1 MKNLR
6 NVFGGKGGGVNQY
19 GMIIALVAIII
30 LFEIWTAITNDPTH
44 TPLTLT
50 PQNVI
55 NVFIQYSYIMIL
67 AIGMVM
73 VIVAGHID
81 LSVGSVAAF
90 VGIVVATAMTN
101 WHWPWPFAILLGL
114 GVGVV
119 VGAWQG
125 WWVAYVRVPAFI
137 VTLAGQLIFRGV
149 NQLIGNSTALPVP
162 DDYTFIGAGY
172 LPDFGPNTGFSNP
185 TLIIGLI
192 VIIALIIREVRARK
206 KRVTMGATIQPV
218 WVSVVRVGVLIAV
231 TLFVT
236 YEFAASSAGTSIPVV
251 AIILGVLVILYS
263 FITRTTTFGRHL
275 YAVGGNSN
283 AAVLSGVNS
292 KRVNFLVMLNMSV
305 LAAVAGMVF
314 VAYSGASGPADGTG
328 WELDAIAAV
337 FVGGAAIAGGV
348 GTITGS
354 IIGGLVL
361 SFLPN
366 GLTLVGVET
375 NQVVIIRGLVLLVA
389 VAFDVYSK
397 SQGRPSIIGYL
408 TRNRKKSGGDDTGTT
423 TGPDSVSKQ
432 PESIQDQPEVLLP

>member
-19 GMIIALVAIII
+19 GMIIALVVIIAI
-30 LFEIWTAITNDPTH
+30 FQVWTGGLSLD
-44 TPLTLT
+44 

-55 NVFIQYSYIMIL
+55 NVFTQYSYILIL

-90 VGIVVATAMTN
+90 VGIIVAQSMAL
-101 WHWPWPFAILLGL
+101 WHFTWWEAIILGL
-114 GVGVV
+114 IVGAL

-125 WWVAYVRVPAFI
+125 FWVAYVRVPAFI
-137 VTLAGQLIFRGV
+137 VTLAGQLIFRGG
-149 NQLIGNSTALPVP
+149 NQLVGNSTALPVP
-162 DDYTFIGAGY
+162 ESYQFIGNGY
-172 LPDFGPNTGFSNP
+172 LPDFGPDFGYSNP
-185 TLIIGLI
+185 TLLIGLI
-192 VIIALIIREVRARK
+192 VIVVLIIREVRARR
-206 KRVTMGATIQPV
+206 KRVRMGATLQPV
-218 WVSVVRVGVLIAV
+218 WVSIVRVGVLIAI

-236 YEFAASSAGTSIPVV
+236 YEFAAGSVGTSIPVV
-251 AIILGVLVILYS
+251 AIILGVLVIVYG
-263 FITRTTTFGRHL
+263 FVTRTTVFGRHL

-292 KRVNFLVMLNMSV
+292 KRVNFLVMMNMSV
-305 LAAVAGMVF
+305 LAAIAGMVY
-314 VAYSGASGPADGTG
+314 VGYANASGPSDGTG

-337 FVGGAAIAGGV
+337 FVGGAAVAGGV

-361 SFLPN
+361 SFLAN
-366 GLTLVGVET
+366 GLQLVGIDT
-375 NQVVIIRGLVLLVA
+375 NLVQIIRGMTLLVA

-397 SQGRPSIIGYL
+397 TQGRPSVIGYL
-408 TRNRKKSGGDDTGTT
+408 TRNFRRRGPDDGGGDAG
-423 TGPDSVSKQ
+423 GGDSVSAQ
-432 PESIQDQPEVLLP
+432 PESIESQPQVLLP

>member
-6 NVFGGKGGGVNQY
+6 NVFGGRGGGINQY

-30 LFEIWTAITNDPTH
+30 VFEFWTGA
-44 TPLTLT
+44 LTLT

-55 NVFIQYSYIMIL
+55 NVFTQYSYILIL

-90 VGIVVATAMTN
+90 VGISVAQSMAV
-101 WHWPWPFAILLGL
+101 WHFPWPLAMLFGLLI
-114 GVGVV
+114 GVL

-125 WWVAYVRVPAFI
+125 FWVAYVRVPAFI
-137 VTLAGQLIFRGV
+137 VTLAGQLIFRGG
-149 NQLIGNSTALPVP
+149 NQLIGNSISLPVP
-162 DDYTFIGAGY
+162 DSFQFIGNGY
-172 LPDFGPNTGFSNP
+172 LGDFGPNTGYSNP
-185 TLIIGLI
+185 TLIIGFAVI
-192 VIIALIIREVRARK
+192 VVLVIREIRARR
-206 KRVTMGATIQPV
+206 KRVRMGATIQPV
-218 WVSVVRVGVLIAV
+218 WVSVVRVGVLIVVTVFV
-231 TLFVT
+231 TL
-236 YEFAASSAGTSIPVV
+236 EFAGSSAGTSIPDV
-251 AIILGVLVILYS
+251 AIILGVLVIIYG
-263 FITRTTTFGRHL
+263 FITRSTVFGRHI

-292 KRVNFLVMLNMSV
+292 RRVNFLVMLNMSV
-305 LAAVAGMVF
+305 LAAIAGMVF
-314 VAYSGASGPADGTG
+314 LGYSGASGPQDGTG

-361 SFLPN
+361 AFLAN
-366 GLTLVGVET
+366 GLALVGIDT

-397 SQGRPSIIGYL
+397 SQGKPSL
-408 TRNRKKSGGDDTGTT
+408 TGFLLRNFRKKGDDDGSTP

-432 PESIQDQPEVLLP
+432 PESIQDQPQVLLP